1 MDMEKLEFGYS
12 LKNIGLPSQ
21 REYLSQLTHSCE
33 KFVRNLRWRA
43 IFFLEPSTKPE
54 KETYDFRSIRAAPKI
69 KELDKLEDSLYDLV
83 RNIKFRKYSNNFQRV
98 LKSDKVKIANEPK
111 IIVPADKSPNFYKLE
126 KTDYE
131 DLLSKEVQKKYKK
144 ADGNEVNKIKTEHV
158 AIVTDLEIDD
168 RVFASPKTN
177 ARVTLKDHK
186 ENFRNKPTTRLI
198 NGYKPQIGRISK
210 QFLSR
215 ILDELRDKTGLVQW
229 KNSYSVIDWFKNI
242 PEKSKCKFLVLDVV
256 EYYPSITEK
265 LLKDALDWA
274 SNIVEITE
282 QEKKIII
289 SAKKSLLYKD
299 NVPYKKKDS
308 GVFDVTMGSYDGA
321 EDSDIVGLFLL
332 SQVKNLGVSLGAFRD
347 DWLGYSRLTARQTD
361 IVKKKIQ
368 KIFDNHGLKIDIQ
381 VNKDVVDFLDVTLD
395 IRNCFY
401 QPFTKPNSVPVY
413 VHRQS
418 NHPPSVLQNIP
429 RSVNDRLNRLSSSK
443 EKFEAAAPPYQEAL
457 EKSGYHHKLEFTD
470 LSGSTTRQPRRTRTR
485 SRRVTY
491 FNPPFSLNVETNVG
505 KEFLKIIRAFPQN
518 NVLSPIVNTNT
529 IKISYRTLQNMG
541 GEISRH
547 NKKLL
552 GGEVEAPAPTCN
564 CRAAEKYRCPLP
576 NSCTVCNVVYC
587 ATVTNEADNTVET
600 YTGLTSNHFK
610 KRVRQHEKDIEKY
623 RPHDPDN
630 HKSGTRLSRHCGQL
644 AANGIPYNITWRI
657 LKETKTAFNP
667 STGFCML
674 CSMEKFLIMF
684 KPEDASL
691 NLRSEFFSHCRHK
704 ERHLLSKS

>member
-1 MDMEKLEFGYS
+1 MEKIEFGYS
-12 LKNIGLPSQ
+12 MKNIGLPSQ
-21 REYLSQLTHSCE
+21 KEYLSQLTQSTE

-43 IFFLEPSTKPE
+43 KFFLDPSTKPK
-54 KETYDFRSIRAAPKI
+54 KETYDFRSIRAAPQI
-69 KELDKLEDSLYDLV
+69 KELEKLEDSLYDLV
-83 RNIKFRKYSNNFQRV
+83 KNIQFRKYSNNFQRV

-126 KTDYE
+126 KSDYE
-131 DLLSKEVQKKYKK
+131 DLLSKEVHKNYKK
-144 ADGNEVNKIKTEHV
+144 ADEKDVNKIKSEHV
-158 AIVTDLEIDD
+158 AIVNDLEIDD
-168 RVFASPKTN
+168 RVFATAKAK

-186 ENFRNKPTTRLI
+186 ENFRNNPTTRLI
-198 NGYKPQIGRISK
+198 NPCKPEVGRISK
-210 QFLSR
+210 QILSK

-229 KNSYSVIDWFKNI
+229 KNSYSVIEWFKNI
-242 PEKSKCKFLVLDVV
+242 PGKEKCKFLVLDVV

-274 SNIVEITE
+274 SNIVEISD

-289 SAKKSLLYKD
+289 SAKKSLLYKES
-299 NVPYKKKDS
+299 VPYKKKDS
-308 GVFDVTMGSYDGA
+308 GDFDVTIGSYDGA
-321 EDSDIVGLFLL
+321 EDSDVVGLFLL
-332 SQVKNLGVSLGAFRD
+332 SQVKHLGVSLGAYRD

-361 IVKKKIQ
+361 IVKKQIQ
-368 KIFDNHGLKIDIQ
+368 KIFGKHGLKIDIQ

-395 IRNCFY
+395 IRNCSY

-429 RSVNDRLNRLSSSK
+429 QSVNDRLNRLSSSK

-457 EKSGYHHKLEFTD
+457 EKSGYNHKLEFTD
-470 LSGSTTRQPRRTRTR
+470 LSGSTTRQPRRTRRR

-491 FNPPFSLNVETNVG
+491 FNPPFSLNVLTNVG
-505 KEFLKIIRAFPQN
+505 KEFLKIIRAFPKN
-518 NVLSPIVNTNT
+518 SVLAQIVNTNT

-547 NKKLL
+547 AKKIL
-552 GGEVEAPAPTCN
+552 GSEEEAPAPTCN

-576 NSCTVCNVVYC
+576 NSCTICNVVYG
-587 ATVTNEADNTVET
+587 ATVTNEADNSVET
-600 YTGLTSNHFK
+600 YTGLTANPFK
-610 KRVRQHEKDIEKY
+610 KRVRQHETDIKNY

-644 AANGIPYNITWRI
+644 VARRIPYTITWKI
-657 LKETKTAFNP
+657 LKETKTNFNP
-667 STGFCML
+667 TTGFCML
-674 CSMEKFLIMF
+674 CANEKFLIMF
-684 KPEDASL
+684 KPEDATL

-704 ERHLLSKS
+704 ERHLLRKS